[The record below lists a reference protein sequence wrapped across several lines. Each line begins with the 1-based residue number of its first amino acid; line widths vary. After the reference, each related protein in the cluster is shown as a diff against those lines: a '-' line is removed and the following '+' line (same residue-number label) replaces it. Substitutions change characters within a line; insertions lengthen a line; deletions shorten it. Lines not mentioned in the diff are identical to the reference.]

1 MASEESK
8 ESIDPGDN
16 GPLRDLNRFTRR
28 LSEQDERAM
37 VLSLAAFLE
46 EALGRLLL
54 AYLRNCKATRD
65 LVEGFNAPLGT
76 LSSRIKA
83 AYSFG
88 LATEEQYK
96 DMEILRK
103 IRNLF
108 AHDWQGVTI
117 ERNDV
122 AAMIGQ
128 LSGFTFDQEPIQG
141 GPKERLR
148 HTIANCCIE
157 LFLHCTRIEEG
168 KSVKAADVSFRLT
181 TTPPTGSPRVRYVD

>member
-1 MASEESK
+1 MASEETT
-8 ESIDPGDN
+8 EPIEPGDD

-28 LSEQDERAM
+28 LHEQDERAM

-46 EALGRLLL
+46 DALGRLLL
-54 AYLRNCKATRD
+54 AYFRDCKATRD

-88 LATEEQYK
+88 VVTEEQYK

-108 AHDWQGVTI
+108 AHDWQGITI

-128 LSGFTFDQEPIQG
+128 LSGFTFNQEPIQG
-141 GPKERLR
+141 GLKERLH

-168 KSVKAADVSFRLT
+168 KAVKAADVSFRLST
-181 TTPPTGSPRVRYVD
+181 SPSKGAYRARYVA